1 MKQKFLQI
9 AFLSALSV
17 MTLGSCQKITPA
29 PDTIQISQKEV
40 TLGPEG
46 GSFTIDVTSS
56 TNFTVSNNASSW
68 LQMSPDGTSYTSGTI
83 TFTAQTNNDIS
94 DRQALV
100 IFKTT
105 QVADTLYVTQS
116 AAEDELYNEFLGYD
130 VPGFY
135 TQSSG
140 NFTYE
145 DFKSQYSITLIPEK
159 NLSVHRILTTKPGRF
174 VTLSGL
180 PSDLSNGTE
189 CYMTIVQNF
198 TDQML
203 NRYTRTFTVEK
214 TEGPLVWIYNHEYRQ
229 GAIIT
234 NEPTSL

>member
-1 MKQKFLQI
+1 MKQKFLKI
-9 AFLSALSV
+9 ALLSAISFTVLD
-17 MTLGSCQKITPA
+17 SCQKVTPA

-56 TNFTVSNNASSW
+56 TEFTVSNNASW
-68 LQMSPDGTSYTSGTI
+68 LQMSPKETSYTSGTI
-83 TFTAQTNNDIS
+83 TFTAQTNSEIT
-94 DRQALV
+94 DRQARV

-116 AAEDELYNEFLGYD
+116 AAEDELYNEFIGCI

-135 TQSSG
+135 TQSFG

-145 DFKSQYSITLIPEK
+145 DFTSQYSITQQPDK
-159 NLSVHRILTTKPGRF
+159 GLSTHRILTIKPGRF

-180 PSDLSNGTE
+180 PSGLSQGSE
-189 CYMTIVQNF
+189 CSLTIVQNF
-198 TDQML
+198 TDMMT

-214 TEGPLVWIYNHEYRQ
+214 TEGPLVWIYSHDYRQ

>member
-1 MKQKFLQI
+1 MKQKILKI
-9 AFLSALSV
+9 ALLPALSV
-17 MTLGSCQKITPA
+17 MILDSCQKVTPA
-29 PDTIQISQKEV
+29 PDTIQISQKEA

-56 TNFTVSNNASSW
+56 TEFTVSNNASW
-68 LQMSPDGTSYTSGTI
+68 LQVSPKETSYTSGTI
-83 TFTAQTNNDIS
+83 TFTAQANSDIN
-94 DRQALV
+94 DRQARV

-116 AAEDELYNEFLGYD
+116 AAEDELYNEFMGYT

-135 TQSSG
+135 TQSFG
-140 NFTYE
+140 NFVYE
-145 DFKSQYSITLIPEK
+145 DFTSQYSITQQSGNGLFT
-159 NLSVHRILTTKPGRF
+159 HRILTIKPGRF
-174 VTLSGL
+174 VTVSGL
-180 PSDLSNGTE
+180 PSDLGQGTE
-189 CYMTIVQNF
+189 CSLTIVQNF
-198 TDQML
+198 TDMMT

-214 TEGPLVWIYNHEYRQ
+214 TEGPLVWIYSHDYRQ